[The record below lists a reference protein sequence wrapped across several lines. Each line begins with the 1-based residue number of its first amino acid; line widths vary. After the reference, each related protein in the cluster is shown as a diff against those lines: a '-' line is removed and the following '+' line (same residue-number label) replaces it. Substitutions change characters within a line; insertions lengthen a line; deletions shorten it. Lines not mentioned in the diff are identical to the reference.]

1 MKSAL
6 AIPRTLIWMLA
17 SVSFACLLGEF
28 YRFWDMRIF
37 ACVALVPSIVAL
49 CAIAI
54 FGRDS
59 KNAAW
64 REASTFVMQ
73 GALGGVIAAVVY
85 DLFRVPF
92 VMMGYPLF
100 GVFPEFG
107 KMLLGNDG
115 PNWLIQL
122 LGWTYH
128 FSNGAALGIMFLAM
142 LPSAWSRRS
151 TLVVAGAAWA
161 LVVETILLFTPYR
174 DFFKIRMPF
183 VTFLWLTASAHLI
196 FGLVLGWWWAR
207 RMSLGKQLAG

>member
-1 MKSAL
+1 MLLSRHF
-6 AIPRTLIWMLA
+6 PRVLIWLLA

-28 YRFWDMRIF
+28 YHFWDMRIF

-54 FGRDS
+54 FGWS
-59 KNAAW
+59 AQNESW
-64 REASTFVMQ
+64 REASTFVVQ
-73 GALGGVIAAVVY
+73 GTIGGLIAAVAY
-85 DLFRVPF
+85 DVFRIPF
-92 VMMGYPLF
+92 VMMGYPLLS
-100 GVFPEFG
+100 VFPEFG

-142 LPSAWSRRS
+142 LPSTWSRRS
-151 TLVVAGAAWA
+151 TLVVAGAVWA
-161 LVVETILLFTPYR
+161 LVVETLLLLTPYR
-174 DFFKIRMPF
+174 DFFRIRMSF

-196 FGLVLGWWWAR
+196 FGLVLGWWWAKR
-207 RMSLGKQLAG
+207 TPFAKRLA